1 MELDTLLF
9 NTTFMKK
16 FRFLYIAAAALLFA
30 ACANEED
37 GIGNSGPVAATVQA
51 DIVKNVTRA
60 TVDDTWSN
68 NDAIGVNVTSIG
80 YTIGN
85 NVKYTTTGDGNFTSD
100 NPIYFADATETVN
113 FNAYYPYQENVDGN
127 GIVNNWNMAEVKEG
141 EPCPADFL
149 FANDATATKSSPQV
163 QFIGDNKFKH
173 CMSMIRLTFRAGN
186 GINANN
192 AILKNQLKL
201 KGIYKTGSI
210 NTQTGEVTVSGDRG
224 IYESDVDNKSLKNDV
239 TCTCEFIVFPQS
251 LDNNKMDIEFE
262 VADNG
267 TINTYTTSLPSSTNN
282 EFKSGYLY
290 TYTIS
295 IHNTGVVIDKA
306 GITAWLPSD
315 EGGLDAEL
323 Q

>member
-1 MELDTLLF
+1 
-9 NTTFMKK
+9 MKK

-37 GIGNSGPVAATVQA
+37 GIGNNGPVAATVKA

-60 TVDDTWSN
+60 TTGNTWSN
-68 NDAIGVNVTSIG
+68 NDAIGVYVTSIG

-85 NVKYTTTGDGNFTSD
+85 NVKYTTTGDGKFTSD
-100 NPIYFADATETVN
+100 NPIYFADARETVN

-149 FANDATATKSSPQV
+149 FATGATATKSSPQV
-163 QFIGDNKFKH
+163 QFTGDNQFKH
-173 CMSMIRLTFRAGN
+173 CMSMIRLTFKAGD
-186 GINANN
+186 GINPYN

-210 NTQTGEVTVSGDRG
+210 NTQTGEVTIYGDRG
-224 IYESDVDNKSLKNDV
+224 IYESDVDNKSLKNGA
-239 TCTCEFIVFPQS
+239 TCEFIVFPQS
-251 LDNNKMDIEFE
+251 LDNNKMDIELE

-267 TINTYTTSLPSSTNN
+267 TINTYTTSLTSSTNN
-282 EFKSGYLY
+282 EFKGGYLY
-290 TYTIS
+290 TYPIR
-295 IHNTGVVIDKA
+295 INNTGVVIEKA

-315 EGGLDAEL
+315 EPDLDAV
-323 Q
+323 QQ

>member
-1 MELDTLLF
+1 
-9 NTTFMKK
+9 MKK

-37 GIGNSGPVAATVQA
+37 GIGNNGPVAATVKA

-60 TVDDTWSN
+60 TTGNTWSE
-68 NDAIGVNVTSIG
+68 NDAIGVNVTSTG
-80 YTIGN
+80 YTIGD
-85 NVKYTTTGDGNFTSD
+85 NVKYTTTGDGKFTSD
-100 NPIYFADATETVN
+100 NPIYFADARETVN

-163 QFIGDNKFKH
+163 QFTGDNQFKH
-173 CMSMIRLTFRAGN
+173 CMSMIRLTFKAGD
-186 GINANN
+186 GINPYN

-210 NTQTGEVTVSGDRG
+210 NTQTGEVTIYGDRG
-224 IYESDVDNKSLKNDV
+224 IYESDVNDKSLKNGV
-239 TCTCEFIVFPQS
+239 TCEFIVFPQS
-251 LDNNKMDIEFE
+251 LDNNKMDIELE

-267 TINTYTTSLPSSTNN
+267 SINTYTASLPSSTNN
-282 EFKSGYLY
+282 EFKGGNQY
-290 TYTIS
+290 TYTIR
-295 IHNTGVVIDKA
+295 ICNTGVVIENA
-306 GITAWLPSD
+306 GIESWQPNE
-315 EGGLDAEL
+315 EGPLDAE
-323 Q
+323 QQ

>member
-1 MELDTLLF
+1 
-9 NTTFMKK
+9 MKK

-51 DIVKNVTRA
+51 DIVKNATRA
-60 TVDDTWSN
+60 TTGNTWSK
-68 NDAIGVNVTSIG
+68 NDAIGVNVTSTG
-80 YTIGN
+80 YTIGD

-100 NPIYFADATETVN
+100 NPIYFADARETVN

-163 QFIGDNKFKH
+163 QFTGDNQFKH
-173 CMSMIRLTFRAGN
+173 CMSMIRLTFKAGD
-186 GINANN
+186 GINPYN

-210 NTQTGEVTVSGDRG
+210 NTQTGEVIIYGDRG
-224 IYESDVDNKSLKNDV
+224 IYESDVDNKSLKNGA
-239 TCTCEFIVFPQS
+239 TCEFIVFPQS
-251 LDNNKMDIEFE
+251 LDNNKMDIELE

-267 TINTYTTSLPSSTNN
+267 TINTYTTSLTSSTNN
-282 EFKSGYLY
+282 EFKCGYLY
-290 TYTIS
+290 TYPIR
-295 IHNTGVVIDKA
+295 INNTGVVIEKA
-306 GITAWLPSD
+306 GITEWQPID
-315 EGGLDAEL
+315 EPDLDAV
-323 Q
+323 QQ

>member
-1 MELDTLLF
+1 
-9 NTTFMKK
+9 MKK

-37 GIGNSGPVAATVQA
+37 GIGNNGPVAATVKA

-60 TVDDTWSN
+60 TTGNTWSN
-68 NDAIGVNVTSIG
+68 NDAIGVYVTSTG

-85 NVKYTTTGDGNFTSD
+85 NVKYTTTGDGKFTSD
-100 NPIYFADATETVN
+100 NPIYFADARETMN

-163 QFIGDNKFKH
+163 QFTGDNQFKH
-173 CMSMIRLTFRAGN
+173 CMSMIRLTFKAGD
-186 GINANN
+186 GINPYN

-210 NTQTGEVTVSGDRG
+210 NTQTGEVTIYGDRG
-224 IYESDVDNKSLKNDV
+224 IYESDVDNKSLKNGA
-239 TCTCEFIVFPQS
+239 TCEFIVFPQS
-251 LDNNKMDIEFE
+251 LDNNKMDIELE

-267 TINTYTTSLPSSTNN
+267 TINTYTTSLTSSTNN
-282 EFKSGYLY
+282 EFKGGYLY
-290 TYTIS
+290 TYPIR
-295 IHNTGVVIDKA
+295 INNTGVVIEKA

-315 EGGLDAEL
+315 EPDLDAV
-323 Q
+323 QQ

>member
-1 MELDTLLF
+1 
-9 NTTFMKK
+9 MKI
-16 FRFLYIAAAALLFA
+16 FRSLYIAAAALLFA

-60 TVDDTWSN
+60 TTGNTWSE
-68 NDAIGVNVTSIG
+68 NDAIGVNVTSKG

-85 NVKYTTTGDGNFTSD
+85 NVKYTTTGDGKFTSD
-100 NPIYFADATETVN
+100 NPIYFASATEEVN
-113 FNAYYPYQENVDGN
+113 FSAYYPYQENVDGN

-149 FANDATATKSSPQV
+149 FATGATATKSSPQV
-163 QFIGDNKFKH
+163 QFTGDNQFKH
-173 CMSMIRLTFRAGN
+173 CMSMIRLTFKTGD
-186 GINANN
+186 GINVNN

-201 KGIYKTGSI
+201 KSIYKTGSI
-210 NTQTGEVTVSGDRG
+210 NTQTGEVTISGDRG
-224 IYESDVDNKSLKNDV
+224 IYESDVDNKSLRDGA
-239 TCTCEFIVFPQS
+239 TCEFIVFPQP
-251 LDNNKMDIEFE
+251 LDNNKMDIELE

-282 EFKSGYLY
+282 EFKGGYLY

-295 IHNTGVVIDKA
+295 INNTGIVIDNA

-315 EGGLDAEL
+315 EGGLDAE
-323 Q
+323 QQ

>member
-1 MELDTLLF
+1 
-9 NTTFMKK
+9 MKK

-37 GIGNSGPVAATVQA
+37 GIGNNGPVAATVKA

-60 TVDDTWSN
+60 TTDNTWSN

-85 NVKYTTTGDGNFTSD
+85 NVKYTTTGDGKFTSD
-100 NPIYFADATETVN
+100 NPIYFADARETVN

-163 QFIGDNKFKH
+163 QFTGDNQFKH
-173 CMSMIRLTFRAGN
+173 CMSMIRLTFKAGD
-186 GINANN
+186 GINPYN

-210 NTQTGEVTVSGDRG
+210 NTQTGEVTIYGDRG
-224 IYESDVDNKSLKNDV
+224 IYESDVDNKSLKNGA
-239 TCTCEFIVFPQS
+239 TCEFIVFPQS
-251 LDNNKMDIEFE
+251 LDNNKMDIELE

-282 EFKSGYLY
+282 EFKGGYLY
-290 TYTIS
+290 TYTIRIYNAS
-295 IHNTGVVIDKA
+295 VVIENA
-306 GITAWLPSD
+306 GITEWQPID
-315 EGGLDAEL
+315 GGSLDAE
-323 Q
+323 QQ

>member
-1 MELDTLLF
+1 
-9 NTTFMKK
+9 MKK

-37 GIGNSGPVAATVQA
+37 GIGNNGPVAATVKA

-60 TVDDTWSN
+60 TTGNTWSE
-68 NDAIGVNVTSIG
+68 NDAIGVYVTSIG

-85 NVKYTTTGDGNFTSD
+85 NVKYTTTGDGKFTSD
-100 NPIYFADATETVN
+100 NPIYFADARETVN

-163 QFIGDNKFKH
+163 QFTGDNQFKH
-173 CMSMIRLTFRAGN
+173 CMSMIRLTFKAGK

-210 NTQTGEVTVSGDRG
+210 NTVKGEVTISGDRG
-224 IYESDVDNKSLKNDV
+224 IYESDVDDKSLKDGV
-239 TCTCEFIVFPQS
+239 TCEFIVFPQS
-251 LDNNKMDIEFE
+251 LDNNKMDIELE

-267 TINTYTTSLPSSTNN
+267 TINTYTTSLTSSTNN
-282 EFKSGYLY
+282 EFKGGYLY
-290 TYTIS
+290 TYPIR
-295 IHNTGVVIDKA
+295 INNTGVVIEKA
-306 GITAWLPSD
+306 GITAWQPSD
-315 EGGLDAEL
+315 EPDLDAV
-323 Q
+323 QQ

>member
-1 MELDTLLF
+1 
-9 NTTFMKK
+9 MKK

-37 GIGNSGPVAATVQA
+37 GIGNNGPVAATVQA

-60 TVDDTWSN
+60 TTGNTWSK
-68 NDAIGVNVTSIG
+68 NDAIGVNVTSTG
-80 YTIGN
+80 YTIGD

-100 NPIYFADATETVN
+100 NPIYFADARETVI
-113 FNAYYPYQENVDGN
+113 FNAYYPYQENMDGN

-149 FANDATATKSSPQV
+149 FATGATATKSSPQV
-163 QFIGDNKFKH
+163 QFTGDNQFKH
-173 CMSMIRLTFRAGN
+173 CMSMIRLTFKAGK

-210 NTQTGEVTVSGDRG
+210 NTQTGEVTIYGDRG
-224 IYESDVDNKSLKNDV
+224 IYESDVDNKSLKNGA
-239 TCTCEFIVFPQS
+239 TCEFIVFPQP
-251 LDNNKMDIEFE
+251 LDNNKMDIELE

-267 TINTYTTSLPSSTNN
+267 TINTYTTSLTSSTNN
-282 EFKSGYLY
+282 EFKGGYLY
-290 TYTIS
+290 TYPIR
-295 IHNTGVVIDKA
+295 INNTGVVIEKA

-315 EGGLDAEL
+315 EPDLDAV
-323 Q
+323 QQ

>member
-1 MELDTLLF
+1 
-9 NTTFMKK
+9 MKK

-37 GIGNSGPVAATVQA
+37 GIGNNGPVAATVKA

-60 TVDDTWSN
+60 TTGNTWSE
-68 NDAIGVNVTSIG
+68 NDAIGVNVTSKG
-80 YTIGN
+80 YTIGD
-85 NVKYTTTGDGNFTSD
+85 NVKYTTTGDGKFTSD
-100 NPIYFADATETVN
+100 NPIYFADARETVN

-163 QFIGDNKFKH
+163 QFTGDNQFKH
-173 CMSMIRLTFRAGN
+173 CMSMIRLTFRAGK

-210 NTQTGEVTVSGDRG
+210 NTVKGEVTISGDRG
-224 IYESDVDNKSLKNDV
+224 IYESDVDDKSLKDGV
-239 TCTCEFIVFPQS
+239 TCEFIVFPQS
-251 LDNNKMDIEFE
+251 LDNNKMDIELD

-267 TINTYTTSLPSSTNN
+267 TINTYTTSLGSSTNN
-282 EFKSGYLY
+282 EFKGGYQY

-295 IHNTGVVIDKA
+295 INNTGVVIDNA
-306 GITAWLPSD
+306 GITKWQTID
-315 EGGLDAEL
+315 EGDLHAEL

>member
-1 MELDTLLF
+1 
-9 NTTFMKK
+9 MKK
-16 FRFLYIAAAALLFA
+16 FKFLYIAAAALLFA

-37 GIGNSGPVAATVQA
+37 GIGNNGPVAATVKA

-60 TVDDTWSN
+60 TTGNTWSE

-85 NVKYTTTGDGNFTSD
+85 NVKYTTTGDGKFTSD
-100 NPIYFADATETVN
+100 NPIYFADARETVN

-163 QFIGDNKFKH
+163 QFTGDNQFKH
-173 CMSMIRLTFRAGN
+173 CMSMIRLTFKAGD
-186 GINANN
+186 GINPYN

-210 NTQTGEVTVSGDRG
+210 NTQTGEVTIYGDRG
-224 IYESDVDNKSLKNDV
+224 IYESDVDNKSLKNGA
-239 TCTCEFIVFPQS
+239 TCEFIVFPQS
-251 LDNNKMDIEFE
+251 LDNNKMDIELE

-267 TINTYTTSLPSSTNN
+267 TINTYTTSLTSSTNN
-282 EFKSGYLY
+282 EFKGGYLY
-290 TYTIS
+290 TYPIR
-295 IHNTGVVIDKA
+295 INNTGVVIEKA

-315 EGGLDAEL
+315 EPDLDAV
-323 Q
+323 QQ

>member
-1 MELDTLLF
+1 
-9 NTTFMKK
+9 MKK

-37 GIGNSGPVAATVQA
+37 GIGNNGPVAATVKA

-60 TVDDTWSN
+60 TTGNTWSE
-68 NDAIGVNVTSIG
+68 NDAIGVNVTSKG
-80 YTIGN
+80 YTIGD
-85 NVKYTTTGDGNFTSD
+85 NVKYTTTGDGKFTSD
-100 NPIYFADATETVN
+100 NPIYFADARETVN

-163 QFIGDNKFKH
+163 QFTGENKFKH
-173 CMSMIRLTFRAGN
+173 CMSMIRLTFKAGD
-186 GINANN
+186 GINPYN

-210 NTQTGEVTVSGDRG
+210 NTQTGEVTIYGDRG
-224 IYESDVDNKSLKNDV
+224 IYESDVDNKSLKNGA
-239 TCTCEFIVFPQS
+239 TCEFIVFPQS
-251 LDNNKMDIEFE
+251 LDNNKMDIELE

-267 TINTYTTSLPSSTNN
+267 TINTYTTSLTSSTNN
-282 EFKSGYLY
+282 EFKGGYLY
-290 TYTIS
+290 TYPIR
-295 IHNTGVVIDKA
+295 INNTGVVIEKA

-315 EGGLDAEL
+315 EPDLDAV
-323 Q
+323 QQ

>member
-1 MELDTLLF
+1 
-9 NTTFMKK
+9 MKK
-16 FRFLYIAAAALLFA
+16 FRFLYIAAVALLFA

-37 GIGNSGPVAATVQA
+37 GINNSGPVAATVQA

-60 TVDDTWSN
+60 TTGNTWSN
-68 NDAIGVNVTSIG
+68 NDAIGVNVTSTG
-80 YTIGN
+80 YTIGD

-100 NPIYFADATETVN
+100 NPIYFADARETVN

-149 FANDATATKSSPQV
+149 FATGATATKSSPQV
-163 QFIGDNKFKH
+163 QFTGDNQFKH
-173 CMSMIRLTFRAGN
+173 CMSMIRLTFKAGK

-210 NTQTGEVTVSGDRG
+210 NTVKGEVTISGDRG
-224 IYESDVDNKSLKNDV
+224 IYESDVDDKSLKDGV
-239 TCTCEFIVFPQS
+239 TCEFIVFPQS
-251 LDNNKMDIEFE
+251 LDNNKMDIELD

-267 TINTYTTSLPSSTNN
+267 TINTYTTSLGSSTNN
-282 EFKSGYLY
+282 EFKGGYKY

-295 IHNTGVVIDKA
+295 INNTGVVIDNA
-306 GITAWLPSD
+306 GITKWQTI
-315 EGGLDAEL
+315 EGGSLDAE
-323 Q
+323 QQ

>member
-1 MELDTLLF
+1 
-9 NTTFMKK
+9 MKK

-37 GIGNSGPVAATVQA
+37 GIGNNGPVAATVKA

-60 TVDDTWSN
+60 TTGNTWSE

-80 YTIGN
+80 YTIGD

-100 NPIYFADATETVN
+100 NPIYFADARETVN

-163 QFIGDNKFKH
+163 QFTGDNQFKH
-173 CMSMIRLTFRAGN
+173 CMSMIRLTFKAGD
-186 GINANN
+186 GINPYN

-210 NTQTGEVTVSGDRG
+210 NTQTGEVTTYGDRG
-224 IYESDVDNKSLKNDV
+224 IYESDVDNKSLKNGA
-239 TCTCEFIVFPQS
+239 TCEFIVFPQS
-251 LDNNKMDIEFE
+251 LDNNKMDIELE

-267 TINTYTTSLPSSTNN
+267 TINTYTTSLTSSTNN
-282 EFKSGYLY
+282 EFKGGYLY
-290 TYTIS
+290 TYPIR
-295 IHNTGVVIDKA
+295 INNTGVVIEKA
-306 GITAWLPSD
+306 GITAWQPSD
-315 EGGLDAEL
+315 EPDLDAV
-323 Q
+323 QQ

>member
-1 MELDTLLF
+1 
-9 NTTFMKK
+9 MKK

-37 GIGNSGPVAATVQA
+37 GIGNNGPVAATVKA

-60 TVDDTWSN
+60 TTDNTWSN

-85 NVKYTTTGDGNFTSD
+85 NVKYTTTGDGKFTSD
-100 NPIYFADATETVN
+100 NPIYFADARETVN

-163 QFIGDNKFKH
+163 QFTGDNQFKH
-173 CMSMIRLTFRAGN
+173 CMSMIRLTFKAGD
-186 GINANN
+186 GINPYN

-210 NTQTGEVTVSGDRG
+210 NTQTGEVTIYGDRG
-224 IYESDVDNKSLKNDV
+224 IYESDVDNKSLKNGA
-239 TCTCEFIVFPQS
+239 TCEFIVFPQS
-251 LDNNKMDIEFE
+251 LDNNKMDIELE

-282 EFKSGYLY
+282 EFKGGYLY

-295 IHNTGVVIDKA
+295 IHNTGVVIEKA

-315 EGGLDAEL
+315 EGGLDAV
-323 Q
+323 QQ

>member
-1 MELDTLLF
+1 
-9 NTTFMKK
+9 MKK

-37 GIGNSGPVAATVQA
+37 GIGNNGPVAATVKA

-60 TVDDTWSN
+60 TTDNTWSN

-85 NVKYTTTGDGNFTSD
+85 NVKYTTTGDGKFTSD
-100 NPIYFADATETVN
+100 NPIYFADARETVN

-163 QFIGDNKFKH
+163 QFTGDNQFKH
-173 CMSMIRLTFRAGN
+173 CMSMIRLTFKAGD
-186 GINANN
+186 GINPYN

-210 NTQTGEVTVSGDRG
+210 NTQTGEVTIYGDRG
-224 IYESDVDNKSLKNDV
+224 IYESDVDNKSLKNGA
-239 TCTCEFIVFPQS
+239 TCEFIVFPQS
-251 LDNNKMDIEFE
+251 LDNNKMDIELE

-267 TINTYTTSLPSSTNN
+267 TINTYTTSLTSSTNN
-282 EFKSGYLY
+282 EFKGGYLY
-290 TYTIS
+290 TYPIR
-295 IHNTGVVIDKA
+295 INNTGVVIEKA

-315 EGGLDAEL
+315 EPDLDAV
-323 Q
+323 QQ

>member
-100 NPIYFADATETVN
+100 NPIYFADARETVN
-113 FNAYYPYQENVDGN
+113 FNAYYPYQENMDGN

-149 FANDATATKSSPQV
+149 FATGATATKSSPQV
-163 QFIGDNKFKH
+163 QFTGDNQFKH
-173 CMSMIRLTFRAGN
+173 CMSMIRLTFKAGK

-210 NTQTGEVTVSGDRG
+210 NTVKGEVTISGDRG
-224 IYESDVDNKSLKNDV
+224 IYESDVDNKSLKNGA
-239 TCTCEFIVFPQS
+239 TCEFIVFPQS
-251 LDNNKMDIEFE
+251 LDNNKMDIELD

-267 TINTYTTSLPSSTNN
+267 TINTYTTSLGSSTNN
-282 EFKSGYLY
+282 EFKGGYKY

-295 IHNTGVVIDKA
+295 INNTGVVIDNA
-306 GITAWLPSD
+306 GITKWQTI
-315 EGGLDAEL
+315 EGGSLDAE
-323 Q
+323 QQ

>member
-1 MELDTLLF
+1 
-9 NTTFMKK
+9 MKK

-37 GIGNSGPVAATVQA
+37 GIGNNGPVAATVKA

-60 TVDDTWSN
+60 TTDNTWSN

-85 NVKYTTTGDGNFTSD
+85 NVKYTTTGDGKFTSD
-100 NPIYFADATETVN
+100 NPIYFADARETVN

-163 QFIGDNKFKH
+163 QFTGDNQFKH
-173 CMSMIRLTFRAGN
+173 CMSMIRLTFKAGD
-186 GINANN
+186 GINPYN

-210 NTQTGEVTVSGDRG
+210 NTQTGEVTIYGDRG
-224 IYESDVDNKSLKNDV
+224 IYESDVDNKSLKNGA
-239 TCTCEFIVFPQS
+239 TCEFIVFPQS
-251 LDNNKMDIEFE
+251 LDNNKMDIELE

-282 EFKSGYLY
+282 EFKGGYLY

-315 EGGLDAEL
+315 EGGLGAV
-323 Q
+323 QQ